1 MMIHLYFYLDSKVD
15 SFIES
20 YYRFVLTV
28 NLSARCP
35 NVVNVNNPILSWTN
49 NYKRIFEKLNKGP
62 IMSSLALPS
71 NYPIKDM

>member
-1 MMIHLYFYLDSKVD
+1 MMIHLYFYLDFKVD

-35 NVVNVNNPILSWTN
+35 NVVNIDNSILCWTN
-49 NYKRIFEKLNKGP
+49 NYKTIFETLNKAP
-62 IMSSLALPS
+62 IMSSLALQS